1 MHGLK
6 CKCCNCTTC
15 FKHQRVYR
23 YRQMNQLFHGRWQK
37 QVMKLKSHVKICLTR
52 SSRFYQINIIKKILR
67 AFWFFITGKST
78 HAINT
83 INNGSFQKSQSV
95 TESRPFLTVINQ
107 NVFMSCSV
115 TLFKTQTWCEIATSS
130 FLAALSGLLKYFYQP
145 QHVMSFGVFWL
156 FPNVSNIVI
165 SAHTL
170 LFLFRCIIS
179 AHFCP
184 VHLEKSFFPF
194 MSVISNYQLLS

>member
-1 MHGLK
+1 MGGCDDPSSQQAASYLMQTPQPHDSSWISGLENE
-6 CKCCNCTTC
+6 CMDWSASVATAQPVSNIRG
-15 FKHQRVYR
+15 FIDN
-23 YRQMNQLFHGRWQK
+23 RQMNQLFHGRWQK

-107 NVFMSCSV
+107 NVFTEPYVLQCDTV
-115 TLFKTQTWCEIATSS
+115 
-130 FLAALSGLLKYFYQP
+130 
-145 QHVMSFGVFWL
+145 
-156 FPNVSNIVI
+156 
-165 SAHTL
+165 
-170 LFLFRCIIS
+170 
-179 AHFCP
+179 
-184 VHLEKSFFPF
+184 
-194 MSVISNYQLLS
+194 

>member
-107 NVFMSCSV
+107 KCLYWALCLAVWHCLKHKRGVKLPLQVSWQLWVDFWNISINHNTSC
-115 TLFKTQTWCEIATSS
+115 L
-130 FLAALSGLLKYFYQP
+130 LAFSDCSL
-145 QHVMSFGVFWL
+145 M
-156 FPNVSNIVI
+156 FP
-165 SAHTL
+165 T
-170 LFLFRCIIS
+170 
-179 AHFCP
+179 
-184 VHLEKSFFPF
+184 
-194 MSVISNYQLLS
+194 